1 MNYTDQ
7 FEQDDR
13 KMSFFDHLEELRKH
27 LIRSAIAVVVLALL
41 AFGMKELLFDG
52 IILAPKNT
60 DFITYRFFCK
70 LGESYAFLKGL
81 CIQEI
86 NFTVAN
92 IDMTGQFM
100 QHLTISLYAGL
111 VLAFPYLV
119 FELWL
124 FIRPALHINERNAA
138 TGMVFYI
145 SLLFFLGVAFGYFA
159 LAPVS
164 ILFLGSYQVSAEV
177 ANQIT
182 LNSYI
187 STLTTMVLASGLIFE
202 LPMLAYFL
210 GRVGILTSEFMVK
223 NRRLAIILNMI
234 VAAVITP
241 SDIGSMFLMAM
252 PLLLLYEISILVVK
266 RVEKK
271 RAASELND

>member
-1 MNYTDQ
+1 
-7 FEQDDR
+7 
-13 KMSFFDHLEELRKH
+13 MSFFDHLEELRKH
-27 LIRSAIAVVVLALL
+27 LIRSAISVVVFALL

-52 IILAPKNT
+52 ILLAPKNT
-60 DFITYRFFCK
+60 DFITYRFFCH
-70 LGESYAFLKGL
+70 LGENYSFLKGL

-111 VLAFPYLV
+111 LLSFPYLV

-124 FIRPALHINERNAA
+124 FIRPALHINERKAA
-138 TGMVFYI
+138 TGMVFYT
-145 SLLFFLGVAFGYFA
+145 SVLFFLGVAFGYFA

-182 LNSYI
+182 LSSYI

-210 GRVGILTSEFMVK
+210 ARIGLLSSSFMRS
-223 NRRLAIILNMI
+223 NRRLAIVINMI
-234 VAAVITP
+234 VAAIITP

-252 PLLLLYEISILVVK
+252 PLLLLYEVSILVVK

-271 RAASELND
+271 REVSI

>member
-7 FEQDDR
+7 FEQDEK
-13 KMSFFDHLEELRKH
+13 KMSFFDHLDELRKH
-27 LIRSAIAVVVLALL
+27 LVRSAIAVVVLALF
-41 AFGMKELLFDG
+41 AFMAKELIFDG

-60 DFITYRFFCK
+60 HFITYRFFCWLSETYAW
-70 LGESYAFLKGL
+70 LGGL

-100 QHLTISLYAGL
+100 QHLTISLYTGL

-124 FIRPALHINERNAA
+124 FIKPALHLKERKAA
-138 TGMVFYI
+138 RGMVFYI
-145 SLLFFLGVAFGYFA
+145 SLLFFLGVGFGYFA

-182 LNSYI
+182 LRSYI

-202 LPMLAYFL
+202 LPILAYFL
-210 GRVGILTSEFMVK
+210 ARVGIVTSSFLRT
-223 NRRLAIILNMI
+223 NRRLAVVVNFI
-234 VAAVITP
+234 VAAIITP
-241 SDIGSMFLMAM
+241 SDVSSMFLMAI
-252 PLLLLYEISILVVK
+252 PLLLLYELSIWVVA
-266 RVEKK
+266 RVERKN
-271 RAASELND
+271 AAILAD

>member
-7 FEQDDR
+7 FEQDEK
-13 KMSFFDHLEELRKH
+13 KMSFFDHLDELRKH
-27 LIRSAIAVVVLALL
+27 LVRSAIAVVVLALV
-41 AFGMKELLFDG
+41 AFMAKEVVFDG

-60 DFITYRFFCK
+60 DFITYRFFCW
-70 LGESYAFLKGL
+70 LSATYSWMAGM

-100 QHLTISLYAGL
+100 QHLTISLYTGL

-124 FIRPALHINERNAA
+124 FIKPALHSKERKAA
-138 TGMVFYI
+138 RGMVFYI
-145 SLLFFLGVAFGYFA
+145 SLLFFAGVAFGYFA

-182 LNSYI
+182 LRSYI

-202 LPMLAYFL
+202 LPILAYFL
-210 GRVGILTSEFMVK
+210 ARVGIITSSFLRD
-223 NRRLAIILNMI
+223 NRRLAVVVNFI
-234 VAAVITP
+234 VAAIITP
-241 SDIGSMFLMAM
+241 SDVGSMLLMAI
-252 PLLLLYEISILVVK
+252 PLLLLFELSILVVA
-266 RVEKK
+266 RVERKN
-271 RAASELND
+271 AAILAD

>member
-7 FEQDDR
+7 FEQDEK
-13 KMSFFDHLEELRKH
+13 KMSFFDHLDELRKH
-27 LIRSAIAVVVLALL
+27 LVRSAIAVVVLALF
-41 AFGMKELLFDG
+41 AFGAKELIFDG

-60 DFITYRFFCK
+60 HFITYRFFCWLSETYSW
-70 LGESYAFLKGL
+70 LGGL

-100 QHLTISLYAGL
+100 QHLTISLYTGL
-111 VLAFPYLV
+111 VVAFPYLV

-124 FIRPALHINERNAA
+124 FIKPALHAKERKAA
-138 TGMVFYI
+138 RGMVFYI
-145 SLLFFLGVAFGYFA
+145 SLLFFTGVAFGYFA

-177 ANQIT
+177 VNQIT
-182 LNSYI
+182 LRSYI

-202 LPMLAYFL
+202 LPILAYFL
-210 GRVGILTSEFMVK
+210 ARVGFVSSAFLRN
-223 NRRLAIILNMI
+223 NRRLAVVVNFI
-234 VAAVITP
+234 VAAIITP
-241 SDIGSMFLMAM
+241 SDVSSMFLMAI
-252 PLLLLYEISILVVK
+252 PLLLLYELSIWVVV
-266 RVEKK
+266 RVERKN
-271 RAASELND
+271 AAILAD

>member
-7 FEQDDR
+7 FEQDEK
-13 KMSFFDHLEELRKH
+13 KMSFFDHLDELRKH
-27 LIRSAIAVVVLALL
+27 LVRSAIAVVVLALF
-41 AFGMKELLFDG
+41 AFMAKELIFDG

-60 DFITYRFFCK
+60 HFITYRFFCWLSETYAW
-70 LGESYAFLKGL
+70 LGGL

-100 QHLTISLYAGL
+100 QHLTISLYTGL

-124 FIRPALHINERNAA
+124 FIKPALHLKERKAA
-138 TGMVFYI
+138 RGMVFYI

-182 LNSYI
+182 LRSYI

-202 LPMLAYFL
+202 LPILAYFL
-210 GRVGILTSEFMVK
+210 ARVGIITATFLRE
-223 NRRLAIILNMI
+223 NRRLAVVVNFI
-234 VAAVITP
+234 VAAIITP
-241 SDIGSMFLMAM
+241 SDVGSMFLMAI
-252 PLLLLYEISILVVK
+252 PLLLLYELSIWVVA
-266 RVEKK
+266 RVERKN
-271 RAASELND
+271 AAILAD

>member
-1 MNYTDQ
+1 LNYTDQ
-7 FEQDDR
+7 FEQDEK
-13 KMSFFDHLEELRKH
+13 KMSFFDHLDELRKH
-27 LIRSAIAVVVLALL
+27 LVRSAIAVVVLALF
-41 AFGMKELLFDG
+41 AFMAKELIFDG

-60 DFITYRFFCK
+60 HFITYRFFCWLSETYAW
-70 LGESYAFLKGL
+70 LGGL

-100 QHLTISLYAGL
+100 QHLTISLYTGL

-124 FIRPALHINERNAA
+124 FIKPALHLKERKAA
-138 TGMVFYI
+138 RGMVFYI
-145 SLLFFLGVAFGYFA
+145 SLLFFLGVGFGYFA

-182 LNSYI
+182 LRSYI

-202 LPMLAYFL
+202 LPILAYFL
-210 GRVGILTSEFMVK
+210 ARVGIVTSSFLRT
-223 NRRLAIILNMI
+223 NRRLAVVVNFI
-234 VAAVITP
+234 VAAIITP
-241 SDIGSMFLMAM
+241 SDVSSMFLMAI
-252 PLLLLYEISILVVK
+252 PLLLLYELSIWVVA
-266 RVEKK
+266 RVERKN
-271 RAASELND
+271 AAILAD

>member
-7 FEQDDR
+7 FEQDEK
-13 KMSFFDHLEELRKH
+13 KMSFFDHLDELRKH
-27 LIRSAIAVVVLALL
+27 LVRSAIAVVVLALFAFL
-41 AFGMKELLFDG
+41 AKELIFDG

-60 DFITYRFFCK
+60 HFVTYRFFCWLSETYAW
-70 LGESYAFLKGL
+70 LGGL

-100 QHLTISLYAGL
+100 QHLTISLYTGL
-111 VLAFPYLV
+111 VVAFPYLV

-124 FIRPALHINERNAA
+124 FIRPALHAKERKAA
-138 TGMVFYI
+138 RGMVFYI

-182 LNSYI
+182 LRSYI

-202 LPMLAYFL
+202 LPILAYFL
-210 GRVGILTSEFMVK
+210 ARVGIITSSFLRD
-223 NRRLAIILNMI
+223 NRRLAVVINFII
-234 VAAVITP
+234 AAIITP
-241 SDIGSMFLMAM
+241 SDVSSMFLMAI
-252 PLLLLYEISILVVK
+252 PLLLLYELSIWVVA
-266 RVEKK
+266 RVERKN
-271 RAASELND
+271 AAILAD

>member
-7 FEQDDR
+7 FEQDDK

-27 LIRSAIAVVVLALL
+27 LIRSAIAVVVLALF
-41 AFGMKELLFDG
+41 AFGMKALLFDG

-124 FIRPALHINERNAA
+124 FIRPALHVNERNAA

-210 GRVGILTSEFMVK
+210 AKVGILSSDFMTG
-223 NRRLAIILNMI
+223 NRRLAIIVNMI
-234 VAAVITP
+234 VAAIITP

-271 RAASELND
+271 RDAGLLND

>member
-7 FEQDDR
+7 FEQDEK
-13 KMSFFDHLEELRKH
+13 KMSFFDHLDELRKH
-27 LIRSAIAVVVLALL
+27 LVRSAIAVVVLALF
-41 AFGMKELLFDG
+41 AFMAKELIFDG

-60 DFITYRFFCK
+60 HFITYRFFCWLSETYAW
-70 LGESYAFLKGL
+70 LGGL

-100 QHLTISLYAGL
+100 QHLTISLYTGL

-124 FIRPALHINERNAA
+124 FIKPALHIKERKAA
-138 TGMVFYI
+138 RGMVFYI
-145 SLLFFLGVAFGYFA
+145 SLLFFLGVGFGYFA

-182 LNSYI
+182 LRSYI

-202 LPMLAYFL
+202 LPILAYFL
-210 GRVGILTSEFMVK
+210 ARVGIVTSSFLRT
-223 NRRLAIILNMI
+223 NRRLAVVINFI
-234 VAAVITP
+234 VAAIITP
-241 SDIGSMFLMAM
+241 SDVSSMFLMAI
-252 PLLLLYEISILVVK
+252 PLLLLYELSIWVVA
-266 RVEKK
+266 RVERKN
-271 RAASELND
+271 AAILAD